1 MEPLKRYYEILGV
14 EPASSLQEI
23 NQAYINLLNKLHP
36 YRLSNDPRLQ
46 EKAQGMAK
54 EINEAHAAIRRRF
67 SSPGEQHTSPEEHA
81 VVHVPTENALQ
92 HPVLINAPSDRAT
105 ARKPAAAGPTSP
117 KLIVV
122 HPENR
127 CETPARTVSRRKPA
141 RGLLL
146 ALLSIAAIIIAVKA
160 ITPVPAARQ
169 GELPAPAATPAPVAR
184 QDTAPP
190 QLKPQPTA
198 RQNAAPPSQKQ
209 TPAARP
215 DAAAPSPKPAPAAR
229 QSAKQETA
237 FKHDDS
243 RTVAVEQGADRAA
256 LHATA
261 VRRAAERGD
270 SVAQVRLG
278 YLYLTGKGV
287 PQDFGEAAKW
297 NRKAAEKG
305 HAAAQDWLGYLYET
319 GKGVPQDFGE
329 AATWY
334 RRAAEQGEA
343 EAQRHLALLYA
354 QGKGVAKDL
363 GEALKWCRKSAGQGN
378 PEAQRTLE
386 MWTEQ

>member
-14 EPASSLQEI
+14 QPASSLQEI

-46 EKAQGMAK
+46 QKAQAMAR
-54 EINEAHAAIRRRF
+54 EINEAYAAIKKRF
-67 SSPGEQHTSPEEHA
+67 SSPSEQFSSPEDHDTVNLPAER
-81 VVHVPTENALQ
+81 PL
-92 HPVLINAPSDRAT
+92 PSPILIKAISDNTT
-105 ARKPAAAGPTSP
+105 ARKSAAGSPTAS
-117 KLIVV
+117 KLIIVR
-122 HPENR
+122 PETRN
-127 CETPARTVSRRKPA
+127 EPPTKPLSGRKPA

-146 ALLSIAAIIIAVKA
+146 ALLSIPVIFFAVKVIA
-160 ITPVPAARQ
+160 PAPAARQ
-169 GELPAPAATPAPVAR
+169 VSTSPPHEPAPTAR

-190 QLKPQPTA
+190 QLKPKPTA

-209 TPAARP
+209 RPAARP
-215 DAAAPSPKPAPAAR
+215 DAAPPPSKPAPAAR
-229 QSAKQETA
+229 QSAKQENA
-237 FKHDDS
+237 FKHDAS
-243 RTVAVEQGADRAA
+243 RTVAVEQGADRATS
-256 LHATA
+256 HATA

-270 SVAQVRLG
+270 SVAQVRLA

-319 GKGVPQDFGE
+319 GKGVQQDFGE

-334 RRAAEQGEA
+334 RRAAEQGES
-343 EAQRHLALLYA
+343 EAQRHLALLHA
-354 QGKGVAKDL
+354 QGKGVAKDMA
-363 GEALKWCRKSAGQGN
+363 EALKWCRKAAGQGN

-386 MWTEQ
+386 MWTGQ